1 MFVVLKLSTLE
12 SLPTFIRLP
21 QLVIT
26 HIHLSLCQLSL
37 YSWSYE
43 FKASMLEIYNETIN
57 DLLYEGKPECAP
69 KHEIKLVK
77 EGSKE
82 V

>member
-1 MFVVLKLSTLE
+1 
-12 SLPTFIRLP
+12 
-21 QLVIT
+21 
-26 HIHLSLCQLSL
+26 
-37 YSWSYE
+37 
-43 FKASMLEIYNETIN
+43 MLEIYNETIN

-82 V
+82 VWVLYERDEIAIMFL